1 MAFDAKQAERVRNA
15 LGHIHG
21 TTEKKMFGGL
31 AFLRHG
37 NMCCGVLN
45 NKLVARIGPNV
56 YNASLKCKHIQ
67 KPARGH
73 DAVSIHIT
81 HQALDPGR
89 STYKTVWVHRAA
101 WAHPVNT

>member
-15 LGHIHG
+15 LGHIRG

-31 AFLRHG
+31 AFLHHG
-37 NMCCGVLN
+37 NMCCGVLDD
-45 NKLVARIGPNV
+45 KLVVRIGPNV
-56 YNASLKCKHIQ
+56 YDAALEHKHTQ
-67 KPARGH
+67 EPARGH

-81 HQALDPGR
+81 HQATGPGR
-89 STYKTVWVHRAA
+89 STYKTAWAHRAA